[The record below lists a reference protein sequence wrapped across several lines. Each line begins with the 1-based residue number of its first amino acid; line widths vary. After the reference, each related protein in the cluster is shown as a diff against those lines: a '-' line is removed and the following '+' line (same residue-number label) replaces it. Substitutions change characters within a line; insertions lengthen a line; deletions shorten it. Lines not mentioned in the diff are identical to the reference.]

1 MDIRIVDEFVIEFF
15 NMRSIYSIHPE
26 QIFIFVDKS

>member
-1 MDIRIVDEFVIEFF
+1 MGIRIVDEFVIEFF
-15 NMRSIYSIHPE
+15 MRSIYSIHPE